1 MFPKKSAYRSK
12 RKQAFLRESCV
23 IISEISTGL
32 DLLTFRNSVI
42 RLVEYIGLNLIT
54 AIKFFF
60 FFGFVFKQVKLAM
73 QLKNGCPSLV

>member
-60 FFGFVFKQVKLAM
+60 FLGL
-73 QLKNGCPSLV
+73 SLSRLNLQCS